1 MTIAPSPSWDIDGV
15 QSLEVRWIFSGRLAT
30 EMARWFGR
38 FPAYTMTLA
47 DTYLI
52 LPRVPGLSVKVREQQ
67 ALDVKV
73 YRGSP
78 GLLEVSGYARGR
90 LESWQKWSFPCDP
103 ASQGSDNPAGW
114 RTVRKRRQISHFP
127 HTAEPATARFPD
139 PGRKPRCAVELAE
152 FYALGEDW
160 WTLGFEATGPADV
173 LRGQLEEAAALVF
186 SQALPDGTELGMDNC
201 MSYAQW
207 LHGQPDTS
215 TNPEA

>member
-30 EMARWFGR
+30 GMAGWFGR
-38 FPAYTMTLA
+38 FPAHTMTLA

-52 LPRVPGLSVKVREQQ
+52 HPRMPGLSVKVREQR
-67 ALDVKV
+67 ALEVKV
-73 YRGSP
+73 YHGSP
-78 GLLEVSGYARGR
+78 GLLEVSGHARGR

-103 ASQGSDNPAGW
+103 ASQGGDDPAGW
-114 RTVRKRRQISHFP
+114 RTVRKRRQISHFV
-127 HTAEPATARFPD
+127 H
-139 PGRKPRCAVELAE
+139 CAVELAE

-186 SQALPDGTELGMDNC
+186 SQALPDGAELGMDNC

-207 LHGQPDTS
+207 LRGQPDTG